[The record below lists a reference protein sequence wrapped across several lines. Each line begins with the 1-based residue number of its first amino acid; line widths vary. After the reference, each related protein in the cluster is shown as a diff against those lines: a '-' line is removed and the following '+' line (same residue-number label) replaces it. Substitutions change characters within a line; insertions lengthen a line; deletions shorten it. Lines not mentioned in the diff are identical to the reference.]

1 MLSGLEGVWNSERP
15 RGYNPLAPDTLE
27 CLETPSYKGTL
38 PEMRSSSD
46 QQETFSMA
54 LPIVAVIGPNDARTQ
69 AVVER
74 YNMLAGQHGGSVDVR
89 WIDSSSD
96 EASVLD
102 QAKDAIAVIPAGAG
116 AITTDLALKLPNLR
130 LIQTTSAGTDYLDK
144 TSLGESG
151 VLVANNGGGNSVAV
165 AEHAIALMITVY
177 RKMNLQLTSTREG
190 TWMAGVTGEQEE
202 YHNLVDKTVGIIGLG
217 QIGSRVA
224 RRLRGWECN
233 VIYSDVV
240 SIPEDVEKET
250 RAKRVDLDELLATS
264 DLITLHVPLDRSTH
278 HMISSRELGL
288 MKSTAI
294 LINACRGPVV
304 DEAALTVALES
315 GEIFGAGLD
324 VTEQEPTPPD
334 NPLLSMDNVV
344 VTPHLAS
351 LSEESGIRSTDFA
364 MANVSRLAR
373 GEDLESLV
381 HPV

>member
-1 MLSGLEGVWNSERP
+1 
-15 RGYNPLAPDTLE
+15 
-27 CLETPSYKGTL
+27 
-38 PEMRSSSD
+38 
-46 QQETFSMA
+46 MA
-54 LPIVAVIGPNDARTQ
+54 LPLVAVIGPNDDRTQ
-69 AVVER
+69 RVMAR
-74 YNMLAGQHGGSVDVR
+74 YEQLAQQHGGLVEIR
-89 WIDSSSD
+89 WIDN
-96 EASVLD
+96 ASGEISIIE
-102 QAKDAIAVIPAGAG
+102 QAQSAIAVIPAGPQAV
-116 AITTDLALKLPNLR
+116 TTALALQLPNLR

-190 TWMAGVTGEQEE
+190 TWMAGVTGEEGE
-202 YHNLVDKTVGIIGLG
+202 YHNLVNKTVGVVGLG
-217 QIGSRVA
+217 RIGSRVA
-224 RRLRGWECN
+224 RRLRGWECE

-240 SIPEDVEKET
+240 SIPEDVENDS
-250 RAKRVDLDELLATS
+250 RARRVEFDELLSTS

-278 HMISSRELGL
+278 HMISTREFEM

-304 DEAALTVALES
+304 DEAALTLALQK
-315 GEIFGAGLD
+315 GQIFGAGLD

-334 NPLLSMDNVV
+334 NPLLTMDNVV

-351 LSEESGIRSTDFA
+351 LAEESGIRSTDFA
-364 MANVSRLAR
+364 IANVSRLAR
-373 GEDLESLV
+373 GEDPESIV